1 VLNYNSSLRVIL
13 NPYIYSI
20 KFNMDMHIRKR
31 HIVLALLILIPS
43 FVNLGV
49 PIYNWDSPELFG
61 IPFFYWF
68 QTVWLFASAG
78 FYIAFAYLKGK
89 NG

>member
-1 VLNYNSSLRVIL
+1 
-13 NPYIYSI
+13 
-20 KFNMDMHIRKR
+20 MGMHIKKR
-31 HIVLALLILIPS
+31 YIALALLILIPS

-49 PIYNWDSPELFG
+49 PIYNRDSPELLG

-68 QTVWLFASAG
+68 QTLWLFASAG

-89 NG
+89 S

>member
-1 VLNYNSSLRVIL
+1 MSMN
-13 NPYIYSI
+13 I
-20 KFNMDMHIRKR
+20 KKSYV
-31 HIVLALLILIPS
+31 VLALLILIPS

-49 PIYNWDSPELFG
+49 PIYNRDSPELLG

-68 QTVWLFASAG
+68 QTLWLFASAG

-89 NG
+89 S